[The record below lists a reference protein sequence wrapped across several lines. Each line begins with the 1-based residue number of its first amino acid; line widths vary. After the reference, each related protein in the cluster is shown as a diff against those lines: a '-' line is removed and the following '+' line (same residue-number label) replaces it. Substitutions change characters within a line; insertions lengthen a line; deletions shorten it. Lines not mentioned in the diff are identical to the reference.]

1 MFEEGGTHIHVLKQ
15 RYGSLQTGTLT
26 AKKVGRNQAGR
37 AAANQG
43 CTAGAVLPGW
53 ILASALPGNDL
64 KGWIQPALWSFLVH
78 KKLLDMPTH
87 LDLTQLIKN

>member
-43 CTAGAVLPGW
+43 CTAGAVLPG
-53 ILASALPGNDL
+53 
-64 KGWIQPALWSFLVH
+64 
-78 KKLLDMPTH
+78 
-87 LDLTQLIKN
+87 